1 MMNRDILHLAIPAF
15 AIALA
20 RVDDPSL
27 RERPVAIA
35 PAHSE
40 RALLQCISS
49 EARREGLFEGMP
61 ANQARRLC
69 PSLKVLPPDPQL
81 LARGSRSLL
90 ELTGNYSPVT
100 EPSSSGNFF
109 LDLTGC
115 SRLLGPA
122 RDAAS
127 RMEREITVRL
137 RLKGAVGVAGNKL
150 VSAIASGYLDKPG
163 VCDVLRGAE
172 RGFLAPLPVASLP
185 GIGQQREMTLLR
197 DLNLR
202 HIGELSVLPV
212 SRLRLVFGPFA
223 PLLSQRAQGI
233 DPSPVRPPKQT
244 EWISEETFLSRED
257 NDDAVLLAELCRL
270 VEGCGLRLRRLGKA
284 AGKLTLAI
292 TYADGVS
299 EQRMQILTTHLDHDL
314 LLYPVAETL
323 FLKAC
328 RRRIRIRGMRL
339 ACTRLAGAGHQLDLF
354 ASSSSV
360 SAQQESLQSALDGL
374 RQRHGMQAVR
384 WGRSITP

>member
-1 MMNRDILHLAIPAF
+1 MRDILHLSIPAF

-40 RALLQCISS
+40 RALLQSVS
-49 EARREGLFEGMP
+49 REARREGLFEGMP

-69 PSLKVLPPDPQL
+69 PALKVLPPDPQL
-81 LARGSRSLL
+81 LARGTRSLL

-100 EPSSSGNFF
+100 EPSSLGSYY
-109 LDLTGC
+109 LDLSGC
-115 SRLLGPA
+115 RRLLGPA
-122 RDAAS
+122 RDAAA
-127 RMEREITVRL
+127 RMEREITARL
-137 RLKGAVGVAGNKL
+137 RLQGAVGVAGNKL

-163 VCDVLRGAE
+163 VCDVLRGSE
-172 RGFLAPLPVASLP
+172 QGFLAPLPVASLP
-185 GIGQQREMTLLR
+185 GIGPQRQMTLLR

-233 DPSPVRPPKQT
+233 DPSPVRPPQRA
-244 EWISEETFLSRED
+244 EGVSEETFLRRED

-270 VEGCGLRLRRLGKA
+270 VEGCGLRLRQLGKA

-292 TYADGVS
+292 TYADGVG
-299 EQRMQILTTHLDHDL
+299 EQRMQTLPIPLDHDL
-314 LLYPVAETL
+314 LLYPVAEEL

-328 RRRIRIRGMRL
+328 QRRVRIRGLRL
-339 ACTRLAGAGHQLDLF
+339 TCTRFSGAGQQLDLF
-354 ASSSSV
+354 ASASAV
-360 SAQQESLQSALDGL
+360 SPQQQSLQAALDEL
-374 RQRHGMQAVR
+374 RLRHGMQAVR
-384 WGRSITP
+384 WGRSIPVV